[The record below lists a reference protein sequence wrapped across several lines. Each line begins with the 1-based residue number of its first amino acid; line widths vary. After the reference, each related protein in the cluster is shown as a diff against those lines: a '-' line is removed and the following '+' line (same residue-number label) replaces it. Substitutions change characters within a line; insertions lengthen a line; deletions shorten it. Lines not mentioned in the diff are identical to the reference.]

1 MWKNEKPQ
9 NISEEL
15 ETIESEHIEIKVRK
29 EWGHDDQPH
38 PDKDAKRRTRYAPL
52 SGIAR
57 VVINN
62 RTFAV

>member
-29 EWGHDDQPH
+29 EWGGRQE
-38 PDKDAKRRTRYAPL
+38 R
-52 SGIAR
+52 
-57 VVINN
+57 
-62 RTFAV
+62 